1 MTENQQNVLAAE
13 AATELLTPGQQ
24 SRKLTVPT
32 ATLAFWR
39 TTNQGPKFLKIGRHV
54 RYNIQD
60 VNDWLYRCKGEAN
73 A

>member
-13 AATELLTPGQQ
+13 AATELLTPGQL

-39 TTNQGPKFLKIGRHV
+39 TTNQGPKFLK
-54 RYNIQD
+54 
-60 VNDWLYRCKGEAN
+60 
-73 A
+73 

>member
-1 MTENQQNVLAAE
+1 MIENQQNVLAAE
-13 AATELLTPGQQ
+13 AATELLTPSQL
-24 SRKLTVPT
+24 SRKLTVPK

-60 VNDWLYRCKGEAN
+60 VNDWLDRCTGEAN

>member
-1 MTENQQNVLAAE
+1 MIENQQNVLAAE
-13 AATELLTPGQQ
+13 AAAELLTPSQL
-24 SRKLTVPT
+24 SKKLTVPK

-60 VNDWLYRCKGEAN
+60 VNDWLLILRGGSDA
-73 A
+73 

>member
-1 MTENQQNVLAAE
+1 MIESQQNVLAAE
-13 AATELLTPGQQ
+13 AAAELLTPSQL
-24 SRKLTVPT
+24 SKKLTVQK

-60 VNDWLYRCKGEAN
+60 VNDWLLILRGGSDA
-73 A
+73 

>member
-1 MTENQQNVLAAE
+1 MTSNQFEKQSFEVAQ
-13 AATELLTPGQQ
+13 ELLTPNQL
-24 SRKLTVPT
+24 SRKLIVPT

-39 TTNQGPKFLKIGRHV
+39 TTNQGPKFLKIGRYI

-60 VNDWLYRCKGEAN
+60 VNDWLYRCRGEAN

>member
-1 MTENQQNVLAAE
+1 MIENQQNVLAAG
-13 AATELLTPGQQ
+13 AATELLTPGQL

-60 VNDWLYRCKGEAN
+60 VNDWLLILRGGSDA
-73 A
+73 